1 MPEMIPP
8 QEGQQQIDP
17 NRFAMAKSIMADN
30 AKASQLPTGLETELD
45 VSQFPELKDKKEGDI
60 CLGRGTHANVFI
72 VSGQGVLPV
81 YGIQGDVEKFLKINT
96 GQSQFLSEELGSR
109 ASAGNIGYSDM
120 IFKGN
125 NSTKFTVKNLYYG
138 PR

>member
-60 CLGRGTHANVFI
+60 VQITVKVKNI
-72 VSGQGVLPV
+72 SGKTAT
-81 YGIQGDVEKFLKINT
+81 VEPSNQD
-96 GQSQFLSEELGSR
+96 QSQKEKDIKTMAEPGKEDLMSQNPTQE
-109 ASAGNIGYSDM
+109 A
-120 IFKGN
+120 K
-125 NSTKFTVKNLYYG
+125 
-138 PR
+138 